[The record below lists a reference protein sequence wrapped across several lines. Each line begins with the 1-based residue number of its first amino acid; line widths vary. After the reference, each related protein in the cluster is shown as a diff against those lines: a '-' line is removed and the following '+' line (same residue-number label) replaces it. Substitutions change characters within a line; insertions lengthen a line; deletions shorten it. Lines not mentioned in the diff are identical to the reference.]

1 MTGVSAQQSSE
12 TATVL
17 VPADAATLSGPDV
30 RISGDDAESGAAPAS
45 SLRHPPGRGRFGDVS
60 GTKPGAQPFAGDP
73 ASGGFVAPN
82 AGALSVGAGP
92 VENSSGHGCVPPAG
106 RGVPRERCLR
116 AVVDPA
122 WYRLA
127 VQVPG
132 RIAALSEHDRRT
144 SLRDALQDLKEVAEE
159 AECKEFSAPSVTAI
173 RNADRLLRIMH
184 DVLPLR
190 YEVYPDPD
198 GEIAIHAV
206 GDRECSILVLC
217 ESPGS
222 ALCMIDIREM
232 RYRKRY
238 ATVDVL
244 PDPLLRAAL
253 AALGR
258 RLDTRLLNLLETA
271 SALSAEAFDR
281 VWRSNRHGDT
291 ANRRDCASTVSSTT
305 GAEGVWITDA
315 NQRDVSM
322 RTGQYRNRRPI

>member
-12 TATVL
+12 TATVHM
-17 VPADAATLSGPDV
+17 PADAATLSGPNV
-30 RISGDDAESGAAPAS
+30 RISGDNAESGAAPAS
-45 SLRHPPGRGRFGDVS
+45 SPRHPPGRSRFADIS

-73 ASGGFVAPN
+73 ASRGFVAPN
-82 AGALSVGAGP
+82 AGALGAGP
-92 VENSSGHGCVPPAG
+92 VENSSGHRRVPPAG
-106 RGVPRERCLR
+106 RGVPRERRLR

-144 SLRDALQDLKEVAEE
+144 ALRDALQDLKEVAEE
-159 AECKEFSAPSVTAI
+159 AECKEFPAPSVAAS

-190 YEVYPDPD
+190 YEVYPDPG

-217 ESPGS
+217 ESSGS

-238 ATVDVL
+238 ATADVL

-258 RLDTRLLNLLETA
+258 RLDMRLFDLLETA
-271 SALSAEAFDR
+271 SALSAGAFDR
-281 VWRSNRHGDT
+281 AWLSNGNGDT
-291 ANRRDCASTVSSTT
+291 ANRRDCAPTVSSTT
-305 GAEGVWITDA
+305 GAEGVRIMDA
-315 NQRDVSM
+315 NRRETSM
-322 RTGQYRNRRPI
+322 RTRQYRNRRPI